1 MPKLSEY
8 PSAQRRVCAAR
19 FAPDSPLER
28 DGFEPSVPREG
39 PTRRDGFIRLSSRG
53 SEAHHRRS
61 AISNAR
67 SGRLESTSLQRGVSC
82 EPDFLKCVHPHV
94 FVVGDRGFESSIAL
108 GGPVSTSLLELN
120 GFLGL
125 AGWKWLYFLEAVPPS
140 CRSVMI
146 GWSTRYCWP
155 TRKSSSTICIAT
167 WGTALAWAAARA
179 GQGRQGN
186 GAGAR
191 GSKRFD
197 EELTKLAEDE
207 LSPQ

>member
-1 MPKLSEY
+1 MGDGTAVSKTGADLLGN
-8 PSAQRRVCAAR
+8 RR
-19 FAPDSPLER
+19 
-28 DGFEPSVPREG
+28 FESM
-39 PTRRDGFIRLSSRG
+39 
-53 SEAHHRRS
+53 
-61 AISNAR
+61 
-67 SGRLESTSLQRGVSC
+67 SLQRGVSC

-108 GGPVSTSLLELN
+108 GGPISTSLLELN

-167 WGTALAWAAARA
+167 WGTARSL
-179 GQGRQGN
+179 GRLLEQDKVVK
-186 GAGAR
+186 AMEQVL
-191 GSKRFD
+191 
-197 EELTKLAEDE
+197 EEVSVSTKS
-207 LSPQ
+207 SPSLRKTN

>member
-1 MPKLSEY
+1 MLALPGHTSEQRTLSKTQNDHLTAKATY
-8 PSAQRRVCAAR
+8 R
-19 FAPDSPLER
+19 
-28 DGFEPSVPREG
+28 
-39 PTRRDGFIRLSSRG
+39 
-53 SEAHHRRS
+53 
-61 AISNAR
+61 
-67 SGRLESTSLQRGVSC
+67 
-82 EPDFLKCVHPHV
+82 
-94 FVVGDRGFESSIAL
+94 FESSIAL
-108 GGPVSTSLLELN
+108 GGPISTSLLELN

-207 LSPQ
+207 LS